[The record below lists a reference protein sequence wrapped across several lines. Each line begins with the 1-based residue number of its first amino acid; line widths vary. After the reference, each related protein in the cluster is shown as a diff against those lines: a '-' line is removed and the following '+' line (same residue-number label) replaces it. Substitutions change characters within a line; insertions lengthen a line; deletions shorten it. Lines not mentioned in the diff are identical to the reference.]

1 MSNITIN
8 ESSFEDVNYQ
18 QKIFDLLSES
28 VKINQSDFIP
38 LPLESKSSSPIT
50 INESSF
56 EDINYQQK
64 IFDLLSESYLLKPKE
79 NFINYSFERKQLG
92 FFEYYKDNGQRVKK
106 PYYSQMFKSEPDV
119 DGNYSFVSIPNIEK
133 LLEKKVFQDVIE
145 EVNPKYSVVEVA
157 GNHMRINTYT
167 SQLYYSI
174 GDGVSFESYYEITTL
189 YLDNLSSSETTLY
202 INNIGIILIYLQF
215 TLSDDQEII
224 LEENLTI

>member
-38 LPLESKSSSPIT
+38 LPLESKPSSPIT

-64 IFDLLSESYLLKPKE
+64 IFDLLSQLHLLKPKE

-92 FFEYYKDNGQRVKK
+92 FVEYYNDNGQRVKK

-119 DGNYSFVSIPNIEK
+119 DGFYPFIPISNIEK
-133 LLEKKVFQDVIE
+133 LLEKKVFQDVIQE
-145 EVNPKYSVVEVA
+145 LNPRHSIVDIT
-157 GNHMRINTYT
+157 GNYMYINTYT
-167 SQLYYSI
+167 SQLFYAL
-174 GDGVSFESYYEITTL
+174 GEGVAFESYSDTTSL
-189 YLDNLSSSETTLY
+189 LLTNPSLSETTQTVH
-202 INNIGIILIYLQF
+202 NIGTILIYLQF
-215 TLSDDQEII
+215 TLSDDQPII
-224 LEENLTI
+224 L